1 MNVAPKVLTFAKK
14 TGHVI
19 ALKQRGFTLIEL
31 GIVVVIGSILLAVA
45 LSIAT
50 TVLADNRAN
59 DELKEV
65 PLIVTRIQKLYNNR
79 ANFTGLT
86 TALAISQNS
95 FPANRVTST
104 TTVTN
109 RWGGTITV
117 APATMVTASDAVTAT
132 YTNVPKSECLA
143 VLPQLDSSMRT
154 MTVGGTSTKADG
166 VPTDL
171 TALGTQCALAPTTV
185 VYTFSK

>member
-1 MNVAPKVLTFAKK
+1 MNFSNKLLQKLNVGKLTIKGINQMNIESK
-14 TGHVI
+14 T
-19 ALKQRGFTLIEL
+19 LT
-31 GIVVVIGSILLAVA
+31 
-45 LSIAT
+45 IAT

-65 PLIVTRIQKLYNNR
+65 PLIVTRIQKVYNNR

-86 TALAISQNS
+86 TTLAIAQNA
-95 FPANRVTST
+95 FPASRVVTATS
-104 TTVTN
+104 VTN
-109 RWGGTITV
+109 RWGGSINV
-117 APATMVTASDAVTAT
+117 VPVSLVTSNDAASIT
-132 YTNVPKSECLA
+132 YTNMPKSECLA

-171 TALGTQCALAPTTV
+171 AALGTQCGLAPTTV

>member
-1 MNVAPKVLTFAKK
+1 MNTADAKMTFAKLNGRLPAK
-14 TGHVI
+14 
-19 ALKQRGFTLIEL
+19 LQRGFTLIEL

-45 LSIAT
+45 LTIAT

-79 ANFTGLT
+79 SSFLGLT
-86 TALAISQNS
+86 TTLAIAQNA
-95 FPANRVTST
+95 FPGNRVTSA

-109 RWGGTITV
+109 RWGGAITV
-117 APATMVTASDAVTAT
+117 LPATIATAADGVAAT
-132 YTNVPKSECLA
+132 YTQVPKSECLA
-143 VLPQLDSSMRT
+143 VVPQLDSVVRT
-154 MTVGGTSTKADG
+154 VTVGGTAVKADG
-166 VPTDL
+166 AATDL
-171 TALGTQCALAPTTV
+171 TALGTQCATAPTTV